1 VAVGKDKTEF
11 LIYTRLLSYHSGFFQ
26 AATSDRWGCGRE
38 KNVQL
43 EEEDPRIFSIFL
55 TWMLTGNITNS
66 GELVRI
72 DSLYPGDDS
81 AKLAKWLESLW
92 DQLVRCW
99 IMSTFLQAPRFG
111 NHLVDILLLATKK
124 YFECTGRVLGMS
136 ATSLKLIYG
145 STVASSPLRRI
156 LIDNYTAALCTKQ
169 EEPWAKSSPE
179 IMLYFCQKFKSAWQE
194 DAGKYHENPK
204 SLSYLASSNTVDRE
218 IPFSDSWIE
227 KFR

>member
-1 VAVGKDKTEF
+1 MVVGKDKTEF

-26 AATSDRWGCGRE
+26 AATSDRWECGRE

-92 DQLVRCW
+92 NQLARCW
-99 IMSTFLQAPRFG
+99 IMSTFLQAPHFG

-124 YFECTGRVLGMS
+124 YFECTGGVLGMS
-136 ATSLKLIYG
+136 ATSLTLIHR

-156 LIDNYTAALCTKQ
+156 LIDNYIAAPCPK
-169 EEPWAKSSPE
+169 EDEFWARVSAAGV
-179 IMLYFCQKFKSAWQE
+179 LTKFKSAWQE
-194 DAGKYHENPK
+194 DAGKYHESPG